1 MQFKHSPMETHF
13 ISIASIITA
22 FGGFE
27 IVKYLLNRRTN
38 KRIARSQAQSEEF
51 AALRDIIVFLQDQL
65 RDEISRHKEQT
76 ALVRSLNSE
85 IVGITREKTQAATEL
100 AIKRCERRGC
110 PKREPQNNY

>member
-1 MQFKHSPMETHF
+1 METHF
-13 ISIASIITA
+13 ISIASIVTA

-27 IVKYLLNRRTN
+27 FVKYLLNRRSN
-38 KRIARSQAQSEEF
+38 RRIVRTQAQSEEF

-85 IVGITREKTQAATEL
+85 IVEITREKTQAVTEL
-100 AIKRCERRGC
+100 AMKRCERHNC
-110 PKREPQNNY
+110 PNREPQNNY